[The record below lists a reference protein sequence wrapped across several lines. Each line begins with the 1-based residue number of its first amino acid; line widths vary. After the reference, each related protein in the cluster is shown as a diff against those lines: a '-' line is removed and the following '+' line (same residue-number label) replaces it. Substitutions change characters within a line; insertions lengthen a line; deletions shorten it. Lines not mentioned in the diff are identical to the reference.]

1 MGVQA
6 GQAAGLGGGERDQV
20 APVFSGQKRGSG
32 VCPRR
37 GENLSTGVRSSL
49 GGTSVVLAGGR
60 GVRAGGAGGGGEE
73 RVGQPRQRDVPGPS
87 AGRAETGGAPTRLDS
102 RSRAPHPPPPH

>member
-37 GENLSTGVRSSL
+37 GENLSTGVRSSF
-49 GGTSVVLAGGR
+49 GGTSVVLAGGG
-60 GVRAGGAGGGGEE
+60 GVRPRGAGGGGGG
-73 RVGQPRQRDVPGPS
+73 RGGPPRPSGVPVPG
-87 AGRAETGGAPTRLDS
+87 AGAAGPLAGPA
-102 RSRAPHPPPPH
+102 PPPSRRRA